1 MSYIR
6 IIESSIKAT
15 NNSTLH
21 QRNTSG
27 NVLSMKVRKN
37 FTVISLFSRR
47 ENLKSSSSVVVKEDR

>member
-6 IIESSIKAT
+6 IIEFSVKAT

-21 QRNTSG
+21 QRNASG

-47 ENLKSSSSVVVKEDR
+47 ENLKSQVQW